1 MTVKTINPATEEM
14 IAEYQIISKE
24 KINESVKKS
33 RTAFNEWKKDIKK
46 RSVFVHTLA
55 DELRKNKTDLA
66 RVTTKE
72 MGKPIK
78 EALSEVEK
86 CAWAME
92 FYGDNGDIFLNPEIV
107 NTDARKSFLSFEPIG
122 IIGSI
127 MPWNFP
133 YWQALRFAAPSLMA
147 GNTIVLKP

>member
-1 MTVKTINPATEEM
+1 CKSMQHYNTIIDIGFVMTVKTINPTTEEV
-14 IAEYQIISKE
+14 ISEYEIISKE

-33 RTAFNEWKKDIKK
+33 RAVFNEWKKDIKK
-46 RSVFVHTLA
+46 RSAFIHTFA

-66 RVTTKE
+66 HVATKE

-107 NTDARKSFLSFEPIG
+107 NTD
-122 IIGSI
+122 
-127 MPWNFP
+127 
-133 YWQALRFAAPSLMA
+133 
-147 GNTIVLKP
+147 